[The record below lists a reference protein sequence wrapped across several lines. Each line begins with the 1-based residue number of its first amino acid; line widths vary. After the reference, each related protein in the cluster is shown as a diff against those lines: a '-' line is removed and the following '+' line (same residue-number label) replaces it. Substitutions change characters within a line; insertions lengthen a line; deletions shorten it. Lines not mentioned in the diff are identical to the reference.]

1 MPSSHNLDKEKSY
14 RHIATTLR
22 CYLPQPVVQEFKCTI
37 IPSKHALRATQSIT
51 GGFGFITGTYGY
63 ITEACGFIT
72 EAFGYKLLERTGHF
86 YSHGRKYMSLLSIIR
101 SLNLPKNKKRMPE
114 R

>member
-37 IPSKHALRATQSIT
+37 VPSKHALRATQSIT
-51 GGFGFITGTYGY
+51 GGFSFITGTYGY
-63 ITEACGFIT
+63 ITEAC
-72 EAFGYKLLERTGHF
+72 GYKLLERTGHF
-86 YSHGRKYMSLLSIIR
+86 YSHGRKYISLLSIIR
-101 SLNLPKNKKRMPE
+101 TFESSKE
-114 R
+114 